1 MFGFS
6 KSSSHLPRR
15 LLYGTLS
22 LVTAVSV
29 LLLSPP
35 AVFGFSIFDILPN
48 VIEVIQLSSMSDE
61 QEVALGRQINDRLVR
76 DVRLYNNRQVTNYIN
91 AIGQRLV
98 RQSSRPELPFTFQV
112 VQDDSINAFA
122 TLGGFVYINTGLIR
136 RADNEA
142 ELAGVV
148 AHEIAHVT
156 EKHVLDRLRQAAIA
170 QGVLNATGV
179 DPDVLVNIAY
189 ELVINRPNSRSAEY
203 EADQVGLDILTR
215 SNYAPVGMVNFF
227 ERLLS
232 SGGGGLP
239 QFLNTHPDTRNR
251 VARLRDE
258 IDPSRAAQGD
268 GLNNAA
274 YRQQIQPLL

>member
-6 KSSSHLPRR
+6 ESSSNLSRR

-29 LLLSPP
+29 LLLSPS
-35 AVFGFSIFDILPN
+35 AVLGFSIFDILPN
-48 VIEVIQLSSMSDE
+48 VIEVIQISSMSDE

-76 DVRLYNNRQVTNYIN
+76 DVRLYNNRQVTNYVN

-98 RQSSRPELPFTFQV
+98 RQSSRPDLPFTFQV
-112 VQDDSINAFA
+112 VEDDSINAFA
-122 TLGGFVYINTGLIR
+122 TLGGFVYVNTGLIR

-148 AHEIAHVT
+148 AHEIAHIT

-203 EADQVGLDILTR
+203 EADQVGLTILTR

-227 ERLLS
+227 ERLL

-258 IDPSRAAQGD
+258 IDASQAEQGD
-268 GLNNAA
+268 GLNTTA

>member
-1 MFGFS
+1 MSWFS
-6 KSSSHLPRR
+6 ASRSNLPRR

-29 LLLSPP
+29 LLLSPA
-35 AVFGFSIFDILPN
+35 AVLGFSIFDILPN
-48 VIEVIQLSSMSDE
+48 VIEVIQISSMSDE

-76 DVRLYNNRQVTNYIN
+76 DVRLYNNRQVTNYVN
-91 AIGQRLV
+91 TIGQRLV
-98 RQSSRPELPFTFQV
+98 RHSSRPELPFTFQV

-122 TLGGFVYINTGLIR
+122 TLGGFVYVNTGLIR

-148 AHEIAHVT
+148 AHEIAHIT
-156 EKHVLDRLRQAAIA
+156 EKHVLARLRQAAIA

-203 EADQVGLDILTR
+203 EADHVGLNILTR

-232 SGGGGLP
+232 SGGGLP

-251 VARLRDE
+251 VARLREE
-258 IDPSRAAQGD
+258 INPSQAAQGD
-268 GLNNAA
+268 GLNATA
-274 YRQQIQPLL
+274 YQQQIQPLL

>member
-6 KSSSHLPRR
+6 ESSSNLSRR

-29 LLLSPP
+29 LLLSPS
-35 AVFGFSIFDILPN
+35 AVLGFSIFDILPN
-48 VIEVIQLSSMSDE
+48 VIEVIQISSMSDE

-76 DVRLYNNRQVTNYIN
+76 DVRLYHNRQVTNYVN

-98 RQSSRPELPFTFQV
+98 RQSSRPDLPFTFQV

-122 TLGGFVYINTGLIR
+122 TLGGFVYVNTGLIR

-148 AHEIAHVT
+148 AHEIAHIT

-232 SGGGGLP
+232 GGGGLP

-258 IDPSRAAQGD
+258 IDASQAAQGD
-268 GLNNAA
+268 GLNTTA
-274 YRQQIQPLL
+274 YRQQIQPLF

>member
-6 KSSSHLPRR
+6 KSSSNLSRR

-29 LLLSPP
+29 LLLSPS
-35 AVFGFSIFDILPN
+35 AVLGFSIFDILPN
-48 VIEVIQLSSMSDE
+48 VIEVIQISSMSDE

-76 DVRLYNNRQVTNYIN
+76 DVRLYHNRQVTNYVN

-98 RQSSRPELPFTFQV
+98 RQSSRPDLPFTFQV

-122 TLGGFVYINTGLIR
+122 TLGGFVYVNTGLIR

-148 AHEIAHVT
+148 AHEIAHIT

-232 SGGGGLP
+232 GGGGLP

-258 IDPSRAAQGD
+258 IDASQAAQGD
-268 GLNNAA
+268 GLNTTA
-274 YRQQIQPLL
+274 YRQQIQPLF

>member
-6 KSSSHLPRR
+6 ESSSNLSRR

-29 LLLSPP
+29 LLLSPS
-35 AVFGFSIFDILPN
+35 AVLGFSIFDILPN
-48 VIEVIQLSSMSDE
+48 VIEVIQISSMSDE

-76 DVRLYNNRQVTNYIN
+76 DVRLYHNRQVTNYVN

-98 RQSSRPELPFTFQV
+98 RQSSRPDLPFTFQV
-112 VQDDSINAFA
+112 VEDDSINAFA
-122 TLGGFVYINTGLIR
+122 TLGGFVYVNTGLIR

-148 AHEIAHVT
+148 AHEIAHIT

-203 EADQVGLDILTR
+203 EADQVGLTILTR

-227 ERLLS
+227 ERLL

-258 IDPSRAAQGD
+258 INPSQAAQGD
-268 GLNNAA
+268 GLNTTA

>member
-6 KSSSHLPRR
+6 ESSSNLSRR

-29 LLLSPP
+29 LLLSPS
-35 AVFGFSIFDILPN
+35 AVLGFSIFDILPN
-48 VIEVIQLSSMSDE
+48 VIEVIQISSMSDE

-76 DVRLYNNRQVTNYIN
+76 DVRLYNNRQVTNYVN

-98 RQSSRPELPFTFQV
+98 RQSSRPDLPFTFQV
-112 VQDDSINAFA
+112 VEDDSINAFA
-122 TLGGFVYINTGLIR
+122 TLGGFVYVNTGLIR

-148 AHEIAHVT
+148 AHEIAHIT

-232 SGGGGLP
+232 GGGGLP

-258 IDPSRAAQGD
+258 INPSQAAQGD
-268 GLNNAA
+268 GLNTTA
-274 YRQQIQPLL
+274 YRQQIQPLF

>member
-6 KSSSHLPRR
+6 QSSSNLSRR
-15 LLYGTLS
+15 LLYGTFS

-29 LLLSPP
+29 LLLSPS
-35 AVFGFSIFDILPN
+35 AVLGFSIFDILPN
-48 VIEVIQLSSMSDE
+48 VIEVIQISSMSDE

-76 DVRLYNNRQVTNYIN
+76 DVRLYDNRQVTNYVN
-91 AIGQRLV
+91 VIGQRLV
-98 RQSSRPELPFTFQV
+98 RQSSRPDLPFTFQV
-112 VQDDSINAFA
+112 VEDDSINAFA

-148 AHEIAHVT
+148 AHEIAHIT

-203 EADQVGLDILTR
+203 EADQVGLEILTR

-227 ERLLS
+227 ERLL

-258 IDPSRAAQGD
+258 INPSQAAQGD
-268 GLNNAA
+268 GLNTTA

>member
-1 MFGFS
+1 MSWFS
-6 KSSSHLPRR
+6 ASRSSLSRR

-22 LVTAVSV
+22 LVTAFSV
-29 LLLSPP
+29 LLLSPE

-48 VIEVIQLSSMSDE
+48 VIEVIQISSMSDE

-76 DVRLYNNRQVTNYIN
+76 DVRLYNNRQVTNYVN

-98 RQSSRPELPFTFQV
+98 RHSSRPELPFTFQV

-122 TLGGFVYINTGLIR
+122 TLGGFVYVNTGLIR

-148 AHEIAHVT
+148 AHEIAHIT

-203 EADQVGLDILTR
+203 EADQVGLTILTR

-232 SGGGGLP
+232 SGGGLP

-251 VARLRDE
+251 VARLREE
-258 IDPSRAAQGD
+258 INPSRAAKGD
-268 GLNNAA
+268 GLNATA
-274 YRQQIQPLL
+274 YQQQIQPLL

>member
-6 KSSSHLPRR
+6 ESSSNLSRR

-29 LLLSPP
+29 LLLSPS
-35 AVFGFSIFDILPN
+35 AVLGFSIFDILPN
-48 VIEVIQLSSMSDE
+48 VIEVIQISSMSDE

-76 DVRLYNNRQVTNYIN
+76 DVRLYNNRQVTNYVN

-98 RQSSRPELPFTFQV
+98 RQSSRPDLPFTFQV

-122 TLGGFVYINTGLIR
+122 TLGGFVYVNTGLIR

-148 AHEIAHVT
+148 AHEIAHIT

-232 SGGGGLP
+232 GGGGLP

-258 IDPSRAAQGD
+258 IDASQAAQGD
-268 GLNNAA
+268 GLNTTA

>member
-6 KSSSHLPRR
+6 QSSSNLSRR
-15 LLYGTLS
+15 LLYGTFS

-29 LLLSPP
+29 LLLSPS
-35 AVFGFSIFDILPN
+35 AVLGFSIFDILPN
-48 VIEVIQLSSMSDE
+48 VIEVIQISSMSDE

-76 DVRLYNNRQVTNYIN
+76 DVRLYDNRQVTNYVN
-91 AIGQRLV
+91 VIGQRLV
-98 RQSSRPELPFTFQV
+98 RQSSRPDLPFTFQV
-112 VQDDSINAFA
+112 VEDDSINAFA

-148 AHEIAHVT
+148 AHEIAHIT

-203 EADQVGLDILTR
+203 EADQVGLEILTR

-227 ERLLS
+227 ERLL

-258 IDPSRAAQGD
+258 IDASQAAQGD
-268 GLNNAA
+268 GLNTTA

>member
-1 MFGFS
+1 MS
-6 KSSSHLPRR
+6 RLPRR

-29 LLLSPP
+29 LVVSTP
-35 AVFGFSIFDILPN
+35 VGYGFSLFDILPN
-48 VIEVIQLSSMSDE
+48 VIQVIQISSMSDR

-76 DVRLYNNRQVTNYIN
+76 DVRISNNRQVNNYVN

-98 RQSSRPELPFTFQV
+98 AVSSRANLPFTFQV
-112 VQDDSINAFA
+112 VEDDNINAFA
-122 TLGGFVYINTGLIR
+122 TLGGFVYVNTGLIR

-156 EKHVLDRLRQAAIA
+156 ERHVLARLRQAAIA
-170 QGVLNATGV
+170 EGVMNAAGIN
-179 DPDVLVNIAY
+179 PDVLVNIAY

-203 EADQVGLDILTR
+203 EADEVGMQLLIAG
-215 SNYAPVGMVNFF
+215 NYAPVGMINFF
-227 ERLLS
+227 ERLL

-251 VARLRDE
+251 VARLRE
-258 IDPSRAAQGD
+258 ILDPSRAAVGD
-268 GLNNAA
+268 GLDSNH
-274 YRQQIQPLL
+274 YRQQIQSLI

>member
-6 KSSSHLPRR
+6 KSSSNLSRR
-15 LLYGTLS
+15 LLYGTFS

-29 LLLSPP
+29 LLLSPS
-35 AVFGFSIFDILPN
+35 AVLGFSIFDILPN
-48 VIEVIQLSSMSDE
+48 VIEVIQISSMSDE

-76 DVRLYNNRQVTNYIN
+76 DVRLYDNRQVTNYVN
-91 AIGQRLV
+91 VIGQRLV
-98 RQSSRPELPFTFQV
+98 RQSSRPDLPFTFQV
-112 VQDDSINAFA
+112 VEDDSINAFA

-148 AHEIAHVT
+148 AHEIAHIT

-203 EADQVGLDILTR
+203 EADQVGLEILTR

-227 ERLLS
+227 ERLL

-258 IDPSRAAQGD
+258 IDASQAAQGD
-268 GLNNAA
+268 GLNTTA

>member
-1 MFGFS
+1 MSWFS
-6 KSSSHLPRR
+6 KVLSGRLRH

-29 LLLSPP
+29 IVVSSP
-35 AVFGFSIFDILPN
+35 VSYGFSLFDILPS
-48 VIEVIQLSSMSDE
+48 VVEVIQISSMSDE

-76 DVRLYNNRQVTNYIN
+76 DVRVYNNRQVNDYVN

-98 RQSSRPELPFTFQV
+98 GVSSRPSLPFTFQV
-112 VQDDSINAFA
+112 VEDDNINAFA
-122 TLGGFVYINTGLIR
+122 TLGGFVYVNTGLIR

-142 ELAGVV
+142 ELAGVI

-156 EKHVLDRLRQAAIA
+156 EKHVLARLRQAAIA

-203 EADQVGLDILTR
+203 EADEVGLQLLLAG
-215 SNYAPVGMVNFF
+215 NYAPVGMVNFF

-232 SGGGGLP
+232 SGGGLP

-251 VARLRDE
+251 VARLRQN
-258 IDPSRAAQGD
+258 IDPSRAASGH
-268 GLNNAA
+268 GLDAQA

>member
-6 KSSSHLPRR
+6 ESSSNLSRR

-29 LLLSPP
+29 LLLSPS
-35 AVFGFSIFDILPN
+35 AVLGFSIFDILPN
-48 VIEVIQLSSMSDE
+48 VIEVIQISSMSDE

-76 DVRLYNNRQVTNYIN
+76 DVRLYHNRQVTNYVN

-98 RQSSRPELPFTFQV
+98 RQSSRPDLPFTFQV
-112 VQDDSINAFA
+112 VEDDSINAFA
-122 TLGGFVYINTGLIR
+122 TLGGFVYVNTGLIR

-148 AHEIAHVT
+148 AHEIAHIT

-203 EADQVGLDILTR
+203 EADQVGLTILTR

-227 ERLLS
+227 ERLL

-258 IDPSRAAQGD
+258 IDASQAAQGD
-268 GLNNAA
+268 GLNTTA
-274 YRQQIQPLL
+274 YRQQIQPLF

>member
-6 KSSSHLPRR
+6 ESSSNLSRR

-29 LLLSPP
+29 LLLSPS
-35 AVFGFSIFDILPN
+35 AVLGFSIFDILPN
-48 VIEVIQLSSMSDE
+48 VIEVIQISSMSDE

-76 DVRLYNNRQVTNYIN
+76 DVRLYNNRQVTNYVN

-98 RQSSRPELPFTFQV
+98 RQSSRPDLPFTFQV
-112 VQDDSINAFA
+112 VEDDSINAFA
-122 TLGGFVYINTGLIR
+122 TLGGFVYVNTGLIR

-148 AHEIAHVT
+148 AHEIAHIT

-232 SGGGGLP
+232 GGGGLP

-258 IDPSRAAQGD
+258 IDASQAAQGD
-268 GLNNAA
+268 GLNTTA
-274 YRQQIQPLL
+274 YRQQIQPLF

>member
-6 KSSSHLPRR
+6 QSSSNLSRR
-15 LLYGTLS
+15 LLYGTFS

-29 LLLSPP
+29 LLLSPS
-35 AVFGFSIFDILPN
+35 AVLGFSIFDILPN
-48 VIEVIQLSSMSDE
+48 VIEVIQISSMSDE

-76 DVRLYNNRQVTNYIN
+76 DVRLYDNRQVTNYVN

-98 RQSSRPELPFTFQV
+98 RQSSRPDLPFTFQV
-112 VQDDSINAFA
+112 VEDDSINAFA

-148 AHEIAHVT
+148 AHEIAHIT

-203 EADQVGLDILTR
+203 EADQVGLEILTR

-227 ERLLS
+227 ERLL

-258 IDPSRAAQGD
+258 IDASQAAQGD
-268 GLNNAA
+268 GLNTTA

>member
-1 MFGFS
+1 MAWFS
-6 KSSSHLPRR
+6 KSSSHLSRR

-22 LVTAVSV
+22 LVTAFSV
-29 LLLSPP
+29 LLLSPE

-48 VIEVIQLSSMSDE
+48 VIEVIQISSMSDE

-76 DVRLYNNRQVTNYIN
+76 DVRLYNNRQVTNYVN

-122 TLGGFVYINTGLIR
+122 TLGGFVYVNTGLIR

-148 AHEIAHVT
+148 AHEIAHIT

-203 EADQVGLDILTR
+203 EADQVGLTILTR

-232 SGGGGLP
+232 SGGGLP

-251 VARLRDE
+251 VARLREE
-258 IDPSRAAQGD
+258 INPSRAAKGD
-268 GLNNAA
+268 GLNATA
-274 YRQQIQPLL
+274 YQQQIQPLL

>member
-1 MFGFS
+1 MSWFS
-6 KSSSHLPRR
+6 KVLSGQLRR

-22 LVTAVSV
+22 LVTAISVIVVS
-29 LLLSPP
+29 SP
-35 AVFGFSIFDILPN
+35 AGYGFSLFDILPN
-48 VIEVIQLSSMSDE
+48 VIEVIQISSMSDR

-76 DVRLYNNRQVTNYIN
+76 DVRVYNNRQVNDYVN
-91 AIGQRLV
+91 AIGQQLV
-98 RQSSRPELPFTFQV
+98 GVSSRPSLPFTFQV
-112 VQDDSINAFA
+112 VEDDNINAFA
-122 TLGGFVYINTGLIR
+122 TLGGFVYVNTGLIR

-142 ELAGVV
+142 ELAGVI

-156 EKHVLDRLRQAAIA
+156 EKHVLARLRQAAIA

-203 EADQVGLDILTR
+203 EADEVGLQLLLAA
-215 SNYAPVGMVNFF
+215 NYAPVGMVNFF
-227 ERLLS
+227 ERLL

-251 VARLRDE
+251 VARLRE
-258 IDPSRAAQGD
+258 MIDPSRAAHGH
-268 GLNNAA
+268 GLDAHG